1 MKITKP
7 KRVDKVW
14 GHELWVYNDDEYCGK
29 LLVFDEAYS
38 KFSMHYHIIKKES
51 WYIQEGQFKF
61 DWIDT
66 ETATLHTNVLDVGD
80 SVTIERGQP
89 HQLTALKPN
98 SIVFEVST
106 EHTIKIHIEYT
117 KIHQKIYYE
126 KEDIILR

>member
-14 GHELWVYNDDEYCGK
+14 GYELWVYNDYEYCGK

-51 WYIQEGQFKF
+51 WYIQQGQFKF

-66 ETATLHTNVLDVGD
+66 ETATLHTDVLDVGD

-106 EHTIKIHIEYT
+106 EHYDKDSYR
-117 KIHQKIYYE
+117 IY
-126 KEDIILR
+126 KDTPSDLL

>member
-14 GHELWVYNDDEYCGK
+14 GYELWVYNNEEYCGK

-106 EHTIKIHIEYT
+106 EHFDEDSYR
-117 KIHQKIYYE
+117 IY
-126 KEDIILR
+126 KDTPNDLL

>member
-7 KRVDKVW
+7 EKVDKVW
-14 GHELWVYNDDEYCGK
+14 GHELWVYNDEEYCGK
-29 LLVFDEAYS
+29 LLVFEEAYS

-51 WYIQEGQFKF
+51 WYVQEGQFKF

-66 ETATLHTNVLDVGD
+66 EDATLQTTILDVGD

-98 SIVFEVST
+98 SIIFEVST
-106 EHTIKIHIEYT
+106 EHFNEDSYR
-117 KIHQKIYYE
+117 IY
-126 KEDIILR
+126 KNTPEDLLCSTDLKF